1 MFFFL
6 FKFIYLF
13 IVLDLSRLIHIF
25 PLSSPLALPR
35 HVKTKP
41 PVWRITNMTPL
52 SVSVKKAMSEN
63 IAKEVREI
71 FNISILR

>member
-1 MFFFL
+1 M
-6 FKFIYLF
+6 
-13 IVLDLSRLIHIF
+13 
-25 PLSSPLALPR
+25 A
-35 HVKTKP
+35 
-41 PVWRITNMTPL
+41 PL

>member
-1 MFFFL
+1 MFL
-6 FKFIYLF
+6 YQCIL
-13 IVLDLSRLIHIF
+13 LDLLRVYYTF

-41 PVWRITNMTPL
+41 PVWRITNMAPL
-52 SVSVKKAMSEN
+52 SVSVEKAMSEN